1 MKILDKEYKNLDEV
15 EIEYNEM
22 KLEFQNNVTI
32 LTQMRLVDN
41 GAKAHSDFNEKRT
54 KIKNANKKIQERVR
68 LLKQAMKR
76 SRKGEDISG
85 VAMGV
90 RRLIDK
96 YEAFGS
102 DYTRIRSMQIMAN
115 EIASELRGVL
125 RESKLID
132 LQEDD

>member
-15 EIEYNEM
+15 EIEYNQM
-22 KLEFQNNVTI
+22 KADYQNNVNI
-32 LTQMRLVDN
+32 LTTMKLADS
-41 GAKAHSDFNEKRT
+41 GTKAHNDFNEKHT
-54 KIKNANKKIQERVR
+54 KIKNANKLIQERIR
-68 LLKQAMKR
+68 IFKGALRR

-102 DYTRIRSMQIMAN
+102 DYTRIRSMQLMAN
-115 EIASELRGVL
+115 EIASELRAVL

-132 LQEDD
+132 LRED